1 MKVNVEYDKYNT
13 KMVKAEIPV
22 TEDTFFLIELNR
34 KYIEDE
40 VDESDVIEK
49 LVITSKDKL
58 SDTEIQLSLSKSEV
72 RELIMLLN
80 NFRNVM

>member
-22 TEDTFFLIELNR
+22 TEDTLFLIELNR